1 MTRRETIGSASTR
14 PRAAR
19 RSTRSVPSG
28 RARSRI
34 CCRACSTVST
44 ELVYWIGHASSGLT
58 SSQSATER
66 VVAAGHGRGEA
77 RAPMPCSIIRLVRAG
92 VRQVQDRAEAREEP
106 PAREHE
112 EPEESRRD
120 PELAPAERQ
129 PGAGA
134 DRGEH
139 DQYALEEDRDETE
152 HGDDHQRRVA
162 LRWTAGETLEQI
174 AEGDQPA
181 DDEDEPRHRHP

>member
-1 MTRRETIGSASTR
+1 MGTRAITR
-14 PRAAR
+14 AKGATP
-19 RSTRSVPSG
+19 PSDSPG
-28 RARSRI
+28 AHAPPRSR
-34 CCRACSTVST
+34 AW
-44 ELVYWIGHASSGLT
+44 LVDSSGE
-58 SSQSATER
+58 S
-66 VVAAGHGRGEA
+66 
-77 RAPMPCSIIRLVRAG
+77 CDDRLVRIR
-92 VRQVQDRAEAREEP
+92 VRQIQDRAEAREEP

-139 DQYALEEDRDETE
+139 DEHALEEDRDETE

-181 DDEDEPRHRHP
+181 DDEDEPRHRHPRRSEEHTSELQSPDHL